1 MGTLPLPTPL
11 LPCTLPTL
19 PLPTPLPLP
28 TTATTLASLPLP
40 TPTLPTPKRSW
51 RDNLT
56 NATRATRLHSEK
68 KSDGTRCATSDKN
81 KDFIYNFSS
90 SHRTLQ
96 PSQFVKILS
105 SAVIECKLFL
115 IFENKNSNHTNTVHI
130 FALQV

>member
-19 PLPTPLPLP
+19 PLPTLLPLWLTLPTPLPLP

-105 SAVIECKLFL
+105 SAVIE
-115 IFENKNSNHTNTVHI
+115 
-130 FALQV
+130 